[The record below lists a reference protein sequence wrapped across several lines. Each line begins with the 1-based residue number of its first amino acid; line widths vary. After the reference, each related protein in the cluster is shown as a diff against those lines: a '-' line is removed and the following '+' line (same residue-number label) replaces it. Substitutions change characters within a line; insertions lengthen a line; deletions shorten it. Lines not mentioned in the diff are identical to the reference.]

1 MQSDSA
7 PTFEE
12 TMANT
17 PSPVYGSDGNAQTA
31 ESAQTEKAPETPPED
46 RFSHYLTLADG
57 TTVKFN
63 IGDDPNGPFP
73 AEINGVPVIG
83 ARNATVGGPA

>member
-1 MQSDSA
+1 
-7 PTFEE
+7 
-12 TMANT
+12 MANT
-17 PSPVYGSDGNAQTA
+17 PSPVYGSDGQEQTDETEQKKA
-31 ESAQTEKAPETPPED
+31 EQEKPTDPKD

-57 TTVKFN
+57 SNVRFN

-73 AEINGVPVIG
+73 SEINGVPVIG